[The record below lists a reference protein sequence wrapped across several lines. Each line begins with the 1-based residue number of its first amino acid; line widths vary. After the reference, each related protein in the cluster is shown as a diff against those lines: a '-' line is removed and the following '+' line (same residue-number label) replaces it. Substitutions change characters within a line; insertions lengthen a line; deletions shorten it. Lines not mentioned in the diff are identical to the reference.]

1 MTWLGSAEFLAQ
13 HPMELS
19 LALSLLL
26 SLTVTL
32 AIRATERA
40 RPWLRAGFQ
49 RRPKFL
55 GERSQAVFERLDEAM
70 VLLALSLLAVFG
82 GSSLFLHLVEALREG
97 TWLPQWDKTFVQTVH
112 QAATPFEVGFFSA
125 ITPLAGRYPPVV
137 LGGLMAGLLL
147 ARKHYKLASVWI
159 VGLIGNGVLIEGLK
173 RVFQRQRPTFDQPL
187 LVETN
192 FSFPSGHA
200 MTSILLYGLLAY
212 VASREF
218 FKYRPLHRHIM
229 VWAITFA
236 GVLIGTSRL
245 VLGVHYPSD
254 VMAGWSVGAIWLA
267 ILVLLAEALRGR
279 FGPVERLWAYLRPSK
294 PLEMSE
300 PTAVPQPSM

>member
-1 MTWLGSAEFLAQ
+1 MTPLGSAEFLAH
-13 HPMELS
+13 HPTEL
-19 LALSLLL
+19 AFTLSLLL
-26 SLTVTL
+26 SLTITL

-40 RPWLRAGFQ
+40 RPWLRAGFA

-55 GERSQAVFERLDEAM
+55 GERSVAIFDRLDEAL
-70 VLLALSLLAVFG
+70 VLLALALLGVFG
-82 GSSLFLHLVEALREG
+82 GSALFLHLVEALREG

-112 QAATPFEVGFFSA
+112 VTATSFEVAFFSA

-137 LGGLMAGLLL
+137 LGGLVAGLLL
-147 ARKHYKLASVWI
+147 SRKHYKLCSVWV

-212 VASREF
+212 VFSREF
-218 FKYRPLHRHIM
+218 FKYRPIHRHLMI
-229 VWAITFA
+229 WAITFA

-254 VMAGWSVGAIWLA
+254 VMAGWSVGATWLA

-279 FGPVERLWAYLRPSK
+279 FGPIELLWSRVRDP
-294 PLEMSE
+294 E
-300 PTAVPQPSM
+300 PDALTPQPSI